1 MPTREVEMG
10 KLYKQQS
17 FDMNIKKILGNFT
30 FLIEVNDIFNSNIDD
45 IRTAQAKGSYNTV
58 RSFKYGREL
67 KINVTYNFGNQK
79 LKKAREVKSANDAIR
94 SRT

>member
-1 MPTREVEMG
+1 MEIG
-10 KLYKQQS
+10 KLHTQQS
-17 FDMNIKKILGNFT
+17 LDLNIKKIMGNFT
-30 FLIEVNDIFNSNIDD
+30 FLVEVNDILNSNIDD
-45 IRTAQAKGSYNTV
+45 IRTMQPNGTYNSV

-67 KINVTYNFGNQK
+67 NINVTYNFGNQK